1 MNALGRPGEPRIY
14 VPLLG
19 LLLIVLAPLA
29 IESPFY
35 LHVLV
40 MILFYA
46 ALSQAWN
53 IIGGFAGQLSLGHT
67 AFFGIGA
74 YASTLVFLQYGLT
87 PWIGAVFG
95 GLLASIAAFA
105 ISYPCFRLRGPFFTL
120 STIAFG
126 EVVRILAIYFRD
138 LTRGSVGLQIPFK
151 PSLTNLVFQSKAS
164 YLYLAVGFLLLT
176 TWIAWWIQRSK
187 LGHELVALREDED
200 AAEAVGINTHWAK
213 LIAVMVSAFLTALG
227 GVFYSQFVLF
237 IEPYSVFSLD
247 LSIQFALV
255 AIIGGIGTVTGPII
269 GSFIVTPVSEFARA
283 WLGGSFRGLHFL
295 VYGLVLIVVVI
306 LLPRGIGEWLRVPY
320 QRLLRRLPGWRPFE
334 APAAAPVPA
343 AAFAPVPAGGN
354 GFLLECRQVSKYFR
368 GLAALHQVDLTVRP
382 GEILGLIGPNG
393 AGKTTLFNVVTSFY
407 PPDEGQILF
416 AGRPIT
422 GIRPP
427 HRIIRLGI
435 GRTFQV
441 VKPFTNV
448 TALEN
453 VVVGAFCRT
462 TDADQARAEAARIL
476 EMVGMGQKMD
486 ILARSLTIADRK
498 KLELARALATRP
510 QLLLLDEV
518 MAGLN
523 PTEVAEMIALVR
535 RIRET
540 GISILVIEH
549 VMRVIMSLC
558 DRIVVLHHGE
568 KIAEGTPG
576 EVSHDRRVIE
586 AYLGEEYLIA

>member
-1 MNALGRPGEPRIY
+1 MSTLRRLGEPRIY
-14 VPLLG
+14 LPLLAV
-19 LLLIVLAPLA
+19 LIIILAPLA

-53 IIGGFAGQLSLGHT
+53 IIGGYGGQLSLGHA
-67 AFFGIGA
+67 AFFGIGS
-74 YASTLVFLQYGLT
+74 YTSTLLYLQSGLS
-87 PWIGAVFG
+87 PWIGAILG
-95 GLLASIAAFA
+95 GLLAMGTAFA
-105 ISYPCFRLRGPFFTL
+105 ISYPCFRLHGPFFTL

-126 EVVRILAIYFRD
+126 EVIRILAIYFRD
-138 LTRGSVGLQIPFK
+138 ITRGSVGLQIPFQ
-151 PSLTNLVFQSKAS
+151 PSLAHFVFRDKAS
-164 YLYLAVGFLLLT
+164 YLYVALGYLVLT
-176 TWIAWWIQRSK
+176 TAVTWWIERSK
-187 LGHELVALREDED
+187 LGHALVALREDED

-213 LIAVMVSAFLTALG
+213 LTAVMVSAFLTALG

-237 IEPYSVFSLD
+237 IEPYSVFSGD
-247 LSIQFALV
+247 LSIQIAMV
-255 AIIGGIGTVTGPII
+255 AIIGGIGTVSGPII

-283 WLGGSFRGLHFL
+283 WLGGSYRGLHFL
-295 VYGLVLIVVVI
+295 VYGVVLIVVVI
-306 LLPRGIGEWLRVPY
+306 LIPRGVGEWLRAPY
-320 QRLLRRLPGWRPFE
+320 RRLIRRLPGWRPVE
-334 APAAAPVPA
+334 APPPAAVPA
-343 AAFAPVPAGGN
+343 VPFTPVAAGGN
-354 GFLLECRQVSKYFR
+354 GYLLECRQVSKYFR
-368 GLAALHQVDLTVRP
+368 GLAALHQVDLTVRQ

-393 AGKTTLFNVVTSFY
+393 AGKSTLFNTITSFY
-407 PPDEGQILF
+407 PPDKGQILF

-462 TDADQARAEAARIL
+462 TDAGQARAEAAHIL

-486 ILARSLTIADRK
+486 VLARSLTLADRK
-498 KLELARALATRP
+498 RLELARALATRP

-523 PTEVAEMIALVR
+523 STEVTEMIALVR
-535 RIRET
+535 RIRES

-549 VMRVIMSLC
+549 VMHVIMSLC

-568 KIAEGTPG
+568 KIAEGTPAG
-576 EVSHDRRVIE
+576 VSADRRVIE

>member
-1 MNALGRPGEPRIY
+1 MSHLHTLREPRVY
-14 VPLLG
+14 LPLLG
-19 LLLIVLAPLA
+19 LLAVSATPLV
-29 IESPFY
+29 IENRFY

-53 IIGGFAGQLSLGHT
+53 IIGGYGGQLSLGHA

-74 YASTLVFLQYGLT
+74 YTSTLLFFQLGLT
-87 PWIGAVFG
+87 PWIG
-95 GLLASIAAFA
+95 GLLGGVLAAAAAFG

-138 LTRGSVGLQIPFK
+138 LTKGSVGLQIPFR
-151 PSLTNLVFQSKAS
+151 PSLGNFIFREKAS
-164 YLYLAVGFLLLT
+164 YLYVALGLLLIT
-176 TWIAWWIQRSK
+176 TAVAWWIEHSR
-187 LGHELVALREDED
+187 LGHSLVALREDED

-213 LIAVMVSAFLTALG
+213 LAAVMISAFLTALG
-227 GVFYSQFVLF
+227 GTFYAQFVLF
-237 IEPYSVFSLD
+237 IEPYSVFSGD
-247 LSIQFALV
+247 LSIQLALV
-255 AIIGGIGTVTGPII
+255 AIIGGIGTISGPIV

-295 VYGLVLIVVVI
+295 VYGLILIVVVI
-306 LLPRGIGEWLRVPY
+306 LIPRGVGEWLRAPY
-320 QRLLRRLPGWRPFE
+320 RRLLRRLSGWRPAE
-334 APAAAPVPA
+334 APIPAPAPIVPA
-343 AAFAPVPAGGN
+343 VSLGTPGN
-354 GFLLECRQVSKYFR
+354 GHLLECRHVSKYFR
-368 GLAALHQVDLTVRP
+368 GLAAVRGVDLSIRQ
-382 GEILGLIGPNG
+382 GEIVGLIGPNG
-393 AGKTTLFNVVTSFY
+393 AGKSTLFNVITSFHV
-407 PPDEGQILF
+407 PDEGQILF
-416 AGRPIT
+416 AGQPIA

-448 TALEN
+448 TVLEN

-462 TDADQARAEAARIL
+462 AGSRRARAEAARVL
-476 EMVGMGQKMD
+476 ELVGMAPKMEV
-486 ILARSLTIADRK
+486 LARSLTIADRK
-498 KLELARALATRP
+498 RLELARALATRP

-523 PTEVAEMIALVR
+523 STEVAEMIALVG
-535 RIRET
+535 RIREQ
-540 GISILVIEH
+540 GVSILVIEH

-568 KIAEGTPG
+568 KIAEGTPA
-576 EVSHDRRVIE
+576 EVSADRRVIE